1 MQEGVV
7 QGQPC
12 LQNEFN
18 HILQK
23 ARQNNKCHVRD
34 IPLGGPFLFK
44 KKKRKKWTVEACT
57 FNPSTQ
63 EAEAGRSFEFKPP
76 RSTE

>member
-23 ARQNNKCHVRD
+23 ARQNNKCYVRD
-34 IPLGGPFLFK
+34 IPLGVPFLV
-44 KKKRKKWTVEACT
+44 KKKRKKVD
-57 FNPSTQ
+57 S
-63 EAEAGRSFEFKPP
+63 GGMHL
-76 RSTE
+76 